1 MFKKIAG
8 LFGKRPAVVKGTGKL
23 QEGHSKV
30 VSFGDVLAGTGVQVM
45 ISRLNGELMAIDA
58 ICPHQGV
65 LMEDGPL
72 TDGKF
77 VVCPLHLYH
86 FNPKTGA
93 ERSAQCRNAQSYKVR
108 EVGDDAE
115 IWL

>member
-65 LMEDGPL
+65 LMEDGHPL
-72 TDGKF
+72 SLDIHNRTANVTSSK
-77 VVCPLHLYH
+77 
-86 FNPKTGA
+86 
-93 ERSAQCRNAQSYKVR
+93 
-108 EVGDDAE
+108 
-115 IWL
+115 